1 MSVLLWIVAASA
13 IGGLLSVAIAALFAL
28 NARASQIPVLI
39 SFAVGALLAA
49 VFLDILPHAFSAAA
63 DARPI
68 AATILFGILF
78 FFVLEK
84 LVLWRH
90 CHETE
95 CAAHDA
101 QPPQHDHGRSGM
113 MIIIGDTVHNFVDGI
128 VIAADRKSTRLN
140 SSHSQQ
146 SRMPSSA

>member
-49 VFLDILPHAFSAAA
+49 VFLDILPHAFSMAA
-63 DARPI
+63 DAHPI
-68 AATILFGILF
+68 AFD
-78 FFVLEK
+78 
-84 LVLWRH
+84 LV
-90 CHETE
+90 
-95 CAAHDA
+95 
-101 QPPQHDHGRSGM
+101 HGHPGS
-113 MIIIGDTVHNFVDGI
+113 TAF
-128 VIAADRKSTRLN
+128 VIALRDRSPVQVFRVREVHQVVEHEISTERQMKVASHRVPSASVVEVDRKSTRLN
-140 SSHSQQ
+140 SSHVAL